1 METTFDGTADQA
13 RTAGGRRITN
23 DINDRVSDIKTA
35 ASGEIKNL
43 IADVEDLVAKIAD
56 LNDADI
62 TRVRGRVQR
71 AIDSAKAS
79 ITESADTL
87 RRRAQLAAS
96 STDDFV
102 RESPWQAVGIAAL
115 VGVLI
120 GLVATR
126 RS

>member
-1 METTFDGTADQA
+1 METTIDGTADQA
-13 RTAGGRRITN
+13 RAAGRRITN
-23 DINDRVSDIKTA
+23 DIKDRVSDIKSA
-35 ASGEIKNL
+35 ASGEIKSL

-62 TRVRGRVQR
+62 TRVRGKVQR
-71 AIDSAKAS
+71 AIDSAKES
-79 ITESADTL
+79 IAENAETL
-87 RRRAQLAAS
+87 RRRAQNAAS
-96 STDDFV
+96 SADDFV

-120 GLVATR
+120 GLAATR

>member
-13 RTAGGRRITN
+13 RAAGRRITN
-23 DINDRVSDIKTA
+23 DINDRVSDIKSA
-35 ASGEIKNL
+35 ASGEIKSL

-62 TRVRGRVQR
+62 TRVRGKVQR
-71 AIDSAKAS
+71 AIDTAKES
-79 ITESADTL
+79 IAENADSL
-87 RRRAQLAAS
+87 RRRAQKAAS
-96 STDDFV
+96 SADDFV

-120 GLVATR
+120 GLAATR